1 MSFGVEWGQKEGRGN
16 FLISLHSNFPESA
29 IMKNDNNTEIFPI
42 VDEDGNTIGEAPRSV
57 CHDGRSRL
65 LHPVVHL
72 HLFNSKGELFL
83 QKRVMTKDIQPGKW
97 DTSVGGHVGVG
108 ESVEEALARE
118 SLEELGLKNFSA
130 KFFKKY
136 IWESPVERELVNSF
150 YTISDEVPV
159 TDPGEIEEGKFWT
172 MKEIMENL
180 DKNIFT
186 PNFENEFRML
196 NITFTDTINALK

>member
-130 KFFKKY
+130 KFLKKY

-150 YTISDEVPV
+150 YTISDEVTV

>member
-1 MSFGVEWGQKEGRGN
+1 
-16 FLISLHSNFPESA
+16 
-29 IMKNDNNTEIFPI
+29 MKNDNNTEIFPI

-57 CHDGRSRL
+57 CHDGKSKL

-97 DTSVGGHVGVG
+97 DTSVGGHVDVG

-130 KFFKKY
+130 KFLKKY

-159 TDPGEIEEGKFWT
+159 TDPGEIEEGKFWSLQ
-172 MKEIMENL
+172 KIKENL
-180 DKNIFT
+180 DNDIFT
-186 PNFENEFRML
+186 PSFENEFRML

>member
-1 MSFGVEWGQKEGRGN
+1 
-16 FLISLHSNFPESA
+16 
-29 IMKNDNNTEIFPI
+29 MKNDKATEIFPV

-57 CHDGRSRL
+57 CHDGKSKL

-83 QKRVMTKDIQPGKW
+83 QKRVKTKDIQPGKW

-118 SLEELGLKNFSA
+118 SLEELGLKNFNA
-130 KFFKKY
+130 KFIGKY
-136 IWESPVERELVNSF
+136 TWESEVERELVNSF
-150 YTISDEVPV
+150 YTISDDVPV

-172 MKEIMENL
+172 MNEINENL
-180 DKNIFT
+180 DKAVFT

-196 NITFTDTINALK
+196 NITFTGTINSLK

>member
-1 MSFGVEWGQKEGRGN
+1 
-16 FLISLHSNFPESA
+16 
-29 IMKNDNNTEIFPI
+29 MKNDNNTEIFPI

-57 CHDGRSRL
+57 CHDGKSKL

-118 SLEELGLKNFSA
+118 SLEELGLKDFNAIFLS
-130 KFFKKY
+130 KY
-136 IWESPVERELVNSF
+136 IWESDRERELVNSY

-172 MKEIMENL
+172 MKKIMENL

-196 NITFTDTINALK
+196 NIIFTDTINALK

>member
-1 MSFGVEWGQKEGRGN
+1 
-16 FLISLHSNFPESA
+16 
-29 IMKNDNNTEIFPI
+29 MKNDKATEIFPV
-42 VDEDGNTIGEAPRSV
+42 VDEDGNTIGEASRSV
-57 CHDGRSRL
+57 CHDGKSKL

-83 QKRVMTKDIQPGKW
+83 QKRVKTKDIQPGKW

-118 SLEELGLKNFSA
+118 SLEELGLKNFNA
-130 KFFKKY
+130 KFIGKY
-136 IWESPVERELVNSF
+136 TWESEVERELVNSF
-150 YTISDEVPV
+150 YTISDDVPV

-172 MKEIMENL
+172 MNEIKENL
-180 DKNIFT
+180 DKAVFT

-196 NITFTDTINALK
+196 NITFTGTINSLK